1 MTARLKWESAEPGSD
16 GFKLSPSNGGLSITN
31 FAQLMK
37 TMAHSIGV
45 IELSSIAAG
54 YQAQDAM
61 LKAADIEILLARTIC
76 SGKYLVIA
84 GGTVAAVNASL
95 EAGEMTVGS
104 YMIEKLTIANVD
116 QQIFAAIAGT
126 VAVNDESFRALGIVE
141 TFSATNIIEAADAA
155 AKAADVIVFRIH
167 VSMAIGGKGYFLATG
182 DVSAVQAAV
191 DAACLAIENTGMLVN
206 RVVIPAASREMLQE
220 LL

>member
-1 MTARLKWESAEPGSD
+1 
-16 GFKLSPSNGGLSITN
+16 
-31 FAQLMK
+31 
-37 TMAHSIGV
+37 MANSIGV

-61 LKAADIEILLARTIC
+61 LKAADVQILLARTIC
-76 SGKYLVIA
+76 SGKYLIIA
-84 GGTVAAVNASL
+84 GGTVSAVNAAL
-95 EAGEMTVGS
+95 DAGEVQAGS

-116 QQIFAAIAGT
+116 EQVFGAIAGSVSVSDDT
-126 VAVNDESFRALGIVE
+126 FRALGIVE

-155 AKAADVIVFRIH
+155 AKSADVVIFRIH

-191 DAACLAIENTGMLVN
+191 DSACSAIEHTGMLMN
-206 RVVIPAASREMLQE
+206 RVVIPAASKELLQE

>member
-1 MTARLKWESAEPGSD
+1 
-16 GFKLSPSNGGLSITN
+16 
-31 FAQLMK
+31 MK

-61 LKAADIEILLARTIC
+61 LKAADIKILLARTIC

-84 GGTVAAVNASL
+84 GGSVSAVNASL
-95 EAGEMTVGS
+95 EAGEMVAGS
-104 YMIEKLTIANVD
+104 FMIEKLSIANVD
-116 QQIFAAIAGT
+116 EQIFAAIAGN
-126 VAVNDESFRALGIVE
+126 VHVNDESFRALGIVE

-155 AKAADVIVFRIH
+155 VKSADVVLFRVH
-167 VSMAIGGKGYFLATG
+167 VSMAIGGKGYFLVTG

-191 DAACLAIENTGMLVN
+191 DAACSAIEHTGMLTN
-206 RVVIPAASREMLQE
+206 RVVIPAASKELLQE

>member
-1 MTARLKWESAEPGSD
+1 MT
-16 GFKLSPSNGGLSITN
+16 
-31 FAQLMK
+31 
-37 TMAHSIGV
+37 HSIGV

-54 YQAQDAM
+54 YQAEDAM

-76 SGKYLVIA
+76 SGKFLIIA
-84 GGTVAAVNASL
+84 GGTVSSVNAAL
-95 EAGEMTVGS
+95 DAGEAIAGS

-116 QQIFAAIAGT
+116 EQIFGAIAGS
-126 VAVNDESFRALGIVE
+126 VPMDDSSFRALGIIE

-155 AKAADVIVFRIH
+155 AKAADVILFKIH

-191 DAACLAIENTGMLVN
+191 DAACTAIADTGMLVN
-206 RVVIPAASREMLQE
+206 RVVIPAASKELMQE
-220 LL
+220 LI

>member
-1 MTARLKWESAEPGSD
+1 
-16 GFKLSPSNGGLSITN
+16 
-31 FAQLMK
+31 
-37 TMAHSIGV
+37 MANSIGV

-61 LKAADIEILLARTIC
+61 LKAADVQILLARTIC
-76 SGKYLVIA
+76 SGKYLIIA
-84 GGTVAAVNASL
+84 GGTVSAVDAAL
-95 EAGEMTVGS
+95 DAGEVQAGP

-116 QQIFAAIAGT
+116 EQVFGAIAGS
-126 VAVNDESFRALGIVE
+126 VSVSDDSFRALGIVE

-155 AKAADVIVFRIH
+155 AKSADVVIFRIH

-191 DAACLAIENTGMLVN
+191 DSACSAIEHTGMLMN
-206 RVVIPAASREMLQE
+206 RVVIPAASKELLQE

>member
-1 MTARLKWESAEPGSD
+1 
-16 GFKLSPSNGGLSITN
+16 
-31 FAQLMK
+31 
-37 TMAHSIGV
+37 MANSIGV

-61 LKAADIEILLARTIC
+61 IKAADVQILLARTIC
-76 SGKYLVIA
+76 SGKYLVIV
-84 GGTVAAVNASL
+84 GGTVSAVDAAL
-95 EAGEMTVGS
+95 DAGESQAGS

-116 QQIFAAIAGT
+116 EQVFGAIAGS
-126 VAVNDESFRALGIVE
+126 VSVSDDSFRALGIVE

-155 AKAADVIVFRIH
+155 AKSADVIIFRIH

-191 DAACLAIENTGMLVN
+191 DAACSAIQHTGMLMN
-206 RVVIPAASREMLQE
+206 RVVIPAASKELLQE

>member
-1 MTARLKWESAEPGSD
+1 M
-16 GFKLSPSNGGLSITN
+16 
-31 FAQLMK
+31 MK
-37 TMAHSIGV
+37 TTHSIGV
-45 IELSSIAAG
+45 LELSSIAAG

-61 LKAADIEILLARTIC
+61 LKAADITILVARTIC
-76 SGKYLVIA
+76 SGKFLIIA
-84 GGTVAAVNASL
+84 GGTVSAVNASL
-95 EAGEMTVGS
+95 EAGETAAGA

-126 VAVNDESFRALGIVE
+126 VTVNDSDFRALGIVE

-155 AKAADVIVFRIH
+155 AKAADILLFRVH

-182 DVSAVQAAV
+182 DVAAIQAAV
-191 DAACLAIENTGMLVN
+191 EAACEAIADTGMLLN
-206 RVVIPAASREMLQE
+206 RVVIPAASLELMQE